1 VSALRTLIVD
11 DEPLARSRIRKLLHR
26 EHRVQVVGECGNG
39 ADALTAIEREDPDLL
54 FLDVQMPDLDGFEV
68 LARVPRGRW
77 PQVVFVTA
85 YDQYALRA
93 FDVHAVDYLLK
104 PFDNDRFRQ
113 AVDRAARRVE
123 VAERAELHDRL
134 VRVLD
139 DYQRERRGY
148 RETVQLRWQ
157 GAIREVPLGEVEL
170 IQSAGN
176 YVTLHRGDDELLH
189 RSTLTALLGDL
200 DPERFLRVH
209 RCRVVN
215 LDHVRA
221 TRYLGDGRY
230 RFVLTSGATLES
242 GRSHRDEVAAA
253 VSRLVD

>member
-1 VSALRTLIVD
+1 MSALRTLIID
-11 DEPLARSRIRKLLHR
+11 DEPLARSRIRKLLDR
-26 EHRVQVVGECGNG
+26 EHRIQVVAECANG
-39 ADALTAIEREDPDLL
+39 AEALAAIERHDPDLL

-68 LARVPRGRW
+68 LGRLPRGCW
-77 PQVVFVTA
+77 PQVIFVTA

-113 AVDRAARRVE
+113 ALDRAARRVE
-123 VAERAELHDRL
+123 VTERAELHDRL

-139 DYQRERRGY
+139 EYQRERRGY
-148 RETVQLRWQ
+148 REAVEIRWQ
-157 GAIREVPLGEVEL
+157 GSIREIPLGEVAL

-176 YVTLHRGDDELLH
+176 YVTLHRGDEELLH
-189 RSTLTALLGDL
+189 RTTLSALAAEL
-200 DPERFLRVH
+200 DPERFVRVH
-209 RCRVVN
+209 RSRVVN

-230 RFVLTSGATLES
+230 RFILTSGAELES
-242 GRSHRDEVAAA
+242 GRSYRNEASEAVA
-253 VSRLVD
+253 RLVD